1 MVIINSGAV
10 LEPKVITLSLK
21 SKPLVLHREEG
32 FILSCNVNFSL
43 LQSGIA
49 HTDKLE
55 IQQQSQGEKAGCPA
69 GFKEQVKL

>member
-1 MVIINSGAV
+1 MINSGAV
-10 LEPKVITLSLK
+10 LEPRVITLSLK

-49 HTDKLE
+49 HTDRLE
-55 IQQQSQGEKAGCPA
+55 IQQQSQAEKTEFPA
-69 GFKEQVKL
+69 GFTEQVKL